1 MHIHGNQWDL
11 NAVNP
16 YYAASENAAARQRA
30 AGVRKKLLK
39 SAAEI
44 EGAATPEETLLI
56 GQWLDSRV
64 SQTESKDQYHASAAG
79 RDPYL
84 G

>member
-1 MHIHGNQWDL
+1 MHIHGNQWNL

-16 YYAASENAAARQRA
+16 YSAAAENAAARQRA
-30 AGVRKKLLK
+30 AETRKKLLK

-44 EGAATPEETLLI
+44 EGAATPEETLLN
-56 GQWLDSRV
+56 GQWLDSRH
-64 SQTESKDQYHASAAG
+64 SQTESEDQYRASAAG
-79 RDPYL
+79 RDSDF

>member
-1 MHIHGNQWDL
+1 MHIHGNQWNL

-56 GQWLDSRV
+56 GQWLDSRPSPV
-64 SQTESKDQYHASAAG
+64 ESEDQYHASAAD
-79 RDPYL
+79 RDSDF

>member
-1 MHIHGNQWDL
+1 MHIRGNQWNL

-16 YYAASENAAARQRA
+16 YYAAAENAAARQRA
-30 AGVRKKLLK
+30 AETRKKLLK

-44 EGAATPEETLLI
+44 EGAATAEETLLI
-56 GQWLDSRV
+56 GQWLDSRP
-64 SQTESKDQYHASAAG
+64 SQVESEEQYYASAG
-79 RDPYL
+79 RDSDF